1 MSPKPHLFQ
10 ADKLQRLG
18 ETVSS
23 THVASEVPTRQ
34 NRKLLIDLG
43 QFFEILEYSS
53 SSELSGSAR
62 TLFGPSLLQS
72 IGGSRGEMAQTSVL
86 PEPNRVEGQEFGN
99 STPIMN
105 QLEDRNGYFSLG
117 SISASTNGAPLQYSD
132 DELAVLAEN
141 FFQQRPEIEGSVN
154 WWNVGDL
161 G

>member
-1 MSPKPHLFQ
+1 M
-10 ADKLQRLG
+10 
-18 ETVSS
+18 
-23 THVASEVPTRQ
+23 
-34 NRKLLIDLG
+34 IDLG

-53 SSELSGSAR
+53 SSELVGSAR
-62 TLFGPSLLQS
+62 TLFGASLLPT

-99 STPIMN
+99 STPIVN
-105 QLEDRNGYFSLG
+105 QLEDRNGLFHLDDV
-117 SISASTNGAPLQYSD
+117 SALTNGAPLQYSD

-154 WWNVGDL
+154 WWNVSDL